1 MRLACAPRL
10 AAARRTQA
18 PAPEGSRAGV
28 RRAIASSSTKIGVT
42 TRQPPRLGSD
52 DIRPFRRPQPCHAM
66 WTCHLRCSDGAYV
79 LAAHDIGHRIT
90 EPACQ
95 PICRALLGQQA
106 RGTKHCVP
114 VFRGAQQVQN
124 LPVGTRLP
132 ARFERNGPQEATR
145 PAPMHPPTAVRSF
158 RMVGKP
164 VAPPRCVSPRNH
176 EAASILT
183 QGAPQAIE

>member
-1 MRLACAPRL
+1 MCDTV
-10 AAARRTQA
+10 ARRLMVNEFHEHFMLKVEQLLF
-18 PAPEGSRAGV
+18 SHFLRDV
-28 RRAIASSSTKIGVT
+28 GVT

-52 DIRPFRRPQPCHAM
+52 DIRPFRRPLPCHAM

-90 EPACQ
+90 EPARQ

-132 ARFERNGPQEATR
+132 ARYECNGPQ
-145 PAPMHPPTAVRSF
+145 
-158 RMVGKP
+158 
-164 VAPPRCVSPRNH
+164 
-176 EAASILT
+176 
-183 QGAPQAIE
+183 